1 VLLIITEGAII
12 PKYVNITGSLD
23 IIGDLDITG
32 DIVVGDVYIID
43 ALDGKQETIA
53 GGNLSISKTLN
64 LQSALETLP
73 TNIVNPNTI
82 YC

>member
-1 VLLIITEGAII
+1 MLLIITEGAII

-64 LQSALETLP
+64 LQSALETLQ
-73 TNIVNPNTI
+73 TNIVDLKTI